1 MSDLIDRQAVIDAI
15 STWDKFGVDERGR
28 IVRWYEGLEPYVHW
42 RDVVTAIVNLP
53 SVQAEIDKQELIRT
67 ITAGITATNTKDVYS
82 CGMRNGMRWC
92 KALLEK
98 DAPKFEKCTQPEQP
112 WIPFKL
118 REMTE
123 EERKEYP
130 SYIDG
135 MWDEPTPDDEQIIL
149 VTDGTIAWT
158 DKFLIDDD
166 GGCYLGSGVEIVE
179 GMAWVP
185 CPELYK
191 PKEGNK

>member
-1 MSDLIDRQAVIDAI
+1 MRLIDA
-15 STWDKFGVDERGR
+15 DELRS
-28 IVRWYEGLEPYVHW
+28 W
-42 RDVVTAIVNLP
+42 
-53 SVQAEIDKQELIRT
+53 VQAKANPYGAPTLDYDSGFKVLDMIDRMPTVESAI
-67 ITAGITATNTKDVYS
+67 D
-82 CGMRNGMRWC
+82 
-92 KALLEK
+92 
-98 DAPKFEKCTQPEQP
+98 
-112 WIPFKL
+112 WIPFRT

-191 PKEGNK
+191 PKEDNK